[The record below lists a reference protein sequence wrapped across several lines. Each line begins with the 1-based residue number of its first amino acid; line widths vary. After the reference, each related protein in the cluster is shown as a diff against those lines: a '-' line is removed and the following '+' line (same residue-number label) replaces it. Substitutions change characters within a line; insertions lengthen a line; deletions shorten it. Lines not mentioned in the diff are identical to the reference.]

1 MTFSSA
7 LTSTPVF
14 LLPGM
19 MCDDRLFAFQTEQL
33 RKDSQNAV
41 KLYIPQLVY
50 GSSMQELAQY
60 LLAELPSS
68 FCLCGLSMG
77 GILAME
83 IVAQAPHRVE
93 RLALMDTNPL
103 AETKEGVARRNR
115 QINDVKAGKLRQVIA
130 EEMKPHY
137 LADSP
142 DKQSHLNLCMDMAVS
157 LGDNAFINQS
167 MALRDRPDQT
177 DTLRAVRCPT
187 LLLHGREDRLC
198 PPERHHLM
206 QEFIPHARLVEIDG
220 AGHLPPLEAPMT
232 TYKHFSDWLRY

>member
-7 LTSTPVF
+7 LTSTPVV

-41 KLYIPQLVY
+41 MLYIPQLIY
-50 GSSMQELAQY
+50 GNSMPELAQY
-60 LLAELPSS
+60 LLTALPPF

-103 AETKEGVARRNR
+103 AETEEGVARRNR
-115 QINDVKAGKLRQVIA
+115 QIRKVRAGKLRQVIA

-142 DKQSHLNLCMDMAVS
+142 YKQSHLNLCMDMAVS

-167 MALRDRPDQT
+167 RALRDRPDQT
-177 DTLRAVRCPT
+177 DALRTVRCPT
-187 LLLHGREDRLC
+187 LLLHGSEDRLC

-206 QEFIPHARLVEIDG
+206 QKLVPHARLVEIDG

>member
-7 LTSTPVF
+7 LTSTAVV

-41 KLYIPQLVY
+41 KLHIPQLIY
-50 GSSMQELAQY
+50 GNSMPELAQY
-60 LLAELPSS
+60 LLAALPPS

-103 AETKEGVARRNR
+103 AETEEGVARRNR
-115 QINDVKAGKLRQVIA
+115 QIREVRAGKLRQVIA

-142 DKQSHLNLCMDMAVS
+142 NNQGHLNLCMDMAVS

-177 DTLRAVRCPT
+177 DTLRGVRCPT
-187 LLLHGREDRLC
+187 LLLHGSEDRLC

-206 QEFIPHARLVEIDG
+206 QEFIPHARLAEIDG

-232 TYKHFSDWLRY
+232 TYKHLLDWLRY

>member
-7 LTSTPVF
+7 LTSTPVV

-41 KLYIPQLVY
+41 KLYLPQLVY
-50 GSSMQELAQY
+50 GSSMPELAQY
-60 LLAELPSS
+60 LLAALPSS

-137 LADSP
+137 LA
-142 DKQSHLNLCMDMAVS
+142 
-157 LGDNAFINQS
+157 
-167 MALRDRPDQT
+167 
-177 DTLRAVRCPT
+177 
-187 LLLHGREDRLC
+187 E
-198 PPERHHLM
+198 
-206 QEFIPHARLVEIDG
+206 
-220 AGHLPPLEAPMT
+220 
-232 TYKHFSDWLRY
+232 

>member
-1 MTFSSA
+1 
-7 LTSTPVF
+7 
-14 LLPGM
+14 M

-41 KLYIPQLVY
+41 KLHIPQLIY
-50 GSSMQELAQY
+50 GNSMPELAQY
-60 LLAELPSS
+60 LLAALPPS

-103 AETKEGVARRNR
+103 AETEEGVARRNR
-115 QINDVKAGKLRQVIA
+115 QIREVRAGKLRQVIA

-142 DKQSHLNLCMDMAVS
+142 NNQGHLNLCMDMAVS

-167 MALRDRPDQT
+167 MALRDRSDQT
-177 DTLRAVRCPT
+177 DTLRGVRCPT
-187 LLLHGREDRLC
+187 LLLHGSEDRLC

-206 QEFIPHARLVEIDG
+206 QELIPHAKLAEIDG

-232 TYKHFSDWLRY
+232 TYKHLSDWLRY

>member
-7 LTSTPVF
+7 LTSTPVV

-19 MCDDRLFAFQTEQL
+19 MCDDRLFTFQTEQL

-41 KLYIPQLVY
+41 KLYIPQLIN
-50 GSSMQELAQY
+50 GNSMPELAQY
-60 LLAELPSS
+60 LLTALPPS

-103 AETKEGVARRNR
+103 AETEEGVARRNR
-115 QINDVKAGKLRQVIA
+115 QMREVRAGKLRQVIA

-142 DKQSHLNLCMDMAVS
+142 NKKSHLNLCMDMAVS
-157 LGDNAFINQS
+157 LGDNSFINQS

-177 DTLRAVRCPT
+177 DTLKAVRCPT
-187 LLLHGREDRLC
+187 LLLHGSEDRLC

-206 QEFIPHARLVEIDG
+206 QELIPHARLVEING

-232 TYKHFSDWLRY
+232 TYKHFSNWLRY